1 MVSVQQ
7 LAGWSSGTRPIGLSR
22 VVLAVPKTCMIIYHV
37 TGSCI
42 MLHGHVLSYMVM
54 CHCTCSCFSPHP
66 CRVPFGGIHVG
77 LPPCKRSCQKFCPVS
92 PWSPQ
97 RNTRSHVSLYMVNVS
112 LYMLMFQSSSVPSA
126 TRGPSIW
133 HGDPRHARAFHM
145 AQRTYSRSATRA
157 WFSRWHG
164 SHIVSRSARPVRGT
178 SLYGMAHISWI
189 RATRQ
194 PSIWHGSQKVD
205 LRRAHGFPDGMAY
218 I

>member
-1 MVSVQQ
+1 MNSVQQ

-22 VVLAVPKTCMIIYHV
+22 VALAVPKTCMIIYHV

-66 CRVPFGGIHVG
+66 CRVPLGGIHVG

-97 RNTRSHVSLYMVNVS
+97 RNTRSYTMFEDDVGHVSLYMVNVS

-133 HGDPRHARAFHM
+133 HGDPRHAAVVDPRHATAFHM
-145 AQRTYSRSATRA
+145 AWLTYSRSATRT

-164 SHIVSRSARPVRGT
+164 LHIVDSRAPSVEHPFRRPP
-178 SLYGMAHISWI
+178 L
-189 RATRQ
+189 
-194 PSIWHGSQKVD
+194 K
-205 LRRAHGFPDGMAY
+205 
-218 I
+218 

>member
-22 VVLAVPKTCMIIYHV
+22 VALAVPKTCMIIYHV

-66 CRVPFGGIHVG
+66 CRVPLGGIHVG

-97 RNTRSHVSLYMVNVS
+97 RNTRSYTMFEDDVGRTPILTIPSETHVYVRRNKYPSL
-112 LYMLMFQSSSVPSA
+112 L
-126 TRGPSIW
+126 
-133 HGDPRHARAFHM
+133 
-145 AQRTYSRSATRA
+145 
-157 WFSRWHG
+157 FS
-164 SHIVSRSARPVRGT
+164 GT
-178 SLYGMAHISWI
+178 GTWDS
-189 RATRQ
+189 
-194 PSIWHGSQKVD
+194 P
-205 LRRAHGFPDGMAY
+205 
-218 I
+218 